1 MATCPICASS
11 VALEVI
17 SFGSAFSCTNCGKQ
31 LRITKTYEVLVRV
44 IAVGLGFSLAFVA
57 GFRDLF
63 LFCLGWML
71 APFLLKPVWFAARSI
86 FPPMLIS
93 SFSEVIKLDLNR
105 NRKE

>member
-11 VALEVI
+11 VALEAI
-17 SFGSAFSCTNCGKQ
+17 SFGSAFDCTNCGKQ

-57 GFRDLF
+57 GFRDLY
-63 LFCLGWML
+63 LFCLGWVL
-71 APFLLKPVWFAARSI
+71 ALFLLKPVWFAARSI

-93 SFSEVIKLDLNR
+93 SFSGVIKLDLNR